1 MAYRCDVCGY
11 RSGKWMGFC
20 PQCGDGSGLAE
31 VADEPRRRTTVAT
44 PRPEPMGEV
53 RTTAEDRIAIGI
65 GEVDRVL
72 GGGLVPGGVLLLGGE
87 PGVGKS
93 SLVLQMAGG
102 LVAGGGSVLI
112 ATAEES
118 AAQVALRADRL
129 GVADEG
135 VRLLAHDDI
144 DAILAA
150 AGDDPPD
157 LLVIDSIQTV
167 RTADAGSTAG
177 AVSQVRE
184 SSARAIRFAKDRGV
198 ATVLIGHVTK
208 EGGIAGPR
216 LLEHM
221 VDVVLYLEGE
231 SDRGIRSLF
240 ALKNRFGATHVAGLF
255 EMRPDGLAEVP
266 DPSAALVA
274 GWQGTS
280 PGSVAFPTVQG
291 RRVFLVEVQALVAPS
306 NAPQP
311 RRSVRGVEAAR
322 LHQLLA
328 VMHRHLGLPTTDKEV
343 YVTVTGGVAV
353 REPEVDLPIIAA
365 VASSLL
371 DRPLGSVATWG
382 ETGLTGEIRLPGHG
396 DRRRV
401 EAERLGL
408 RTVAPEPGESL
419 GGVLGR
425 LGLRR

>member
-1 MAYRCDVCGY
+1 
-11 RSGKWMGFC
+11 MGFC
-20 PQCGDGSGLAE
+20 PQCGDGSGLVE
-31 VADEPRRRTTVAT
+31 VADAPRRRSAVAAPT
-44 PRPEPMGEV
+44 PEPMGSV
-53 RTTAEDRIAIGI
+53 RTSGEDRVVVGI

-93 SLVLQMAGG
+93 SLVLQVAGG
-102 LVAGGGSVLI
+102 LAANGGSVLI

-118 AAQVALRADRL
+118 AAQVALRAERL
-129 GVADEG
+129 GVADDG
-135 VRLLAHDDI
+135 VRLLAHDDM

-150 AGDDPPD
+150 AEVDPPD

-167 RTADAGSTAG
+167 RVADAGSTAG

-184 SSARAIRFAKDRGV
+184 SSARAIRFAKERGV

-208 EGGIAGPR
+208 DGGIAGPR

-221 VDVVLYLEGE
+221 VDVVLYFEGE
-231 SDRGIRSLF
+231 SDRGIRSLY

-255 EMRPDGLAEVP
+255 EMRPDGLVEVP

-274 GWQGTS
+274 GWRGTS

-291 RRVFLVEVQALVAPS
+291 RRAFLVEIQALVAPS

-311 RRSVRGVEAAR
+311 RRSSRGVEPAR
-322 LHQLLA
+322 VHQLLA
-328 VMHRHLGLPTTDKEV
+328 VMHRHLGLPTTDREV
-343 YVTVTGGVAV
+343 YVTVTGGVVV

-371 DRPLGSVATWG
+371 DHPLGSVATWG
-382 ETGLTGEIRLPGHG
+382 ETGLTGEVRLPGHG
-396 DRRRV
+396 DRRHA
-401 EAERLGL
+401 EATRLGL
-408 RTVAPEPGESL
+408 TPVAPEPGETL
-419 GGVLGR
+419 AAVLGR
-425 LGLRR
+425 LGLSR